1 MSNNY
6 QGITSSE
13 SQSDR
18 MLNIGHGSF
27 VKVDRILGIFEAGS
41 LPMRRWRDKALE
53 ENRLVDATKG
63 KKMKSLILTDSNHV
77 ILSSVVAQTLN
88 DRLCEKRSP
97 TGTSLRPQEERLF
110 VS

>member
-6 QGITSSE
+6 QGISSTGSTSE
-13 SQSDR
+13 R

-27 VKVDRILGIFEAGS
+27 IKVDRILGIFEAGS

-63 KKMKSLILTDSNHV
+63 RKLKSLILTDSNHV
-77 ILSSVVAQTLN
+77 ILSSVVPQTLN
-88 DRLCEKRSP
+88 ERLSDRKMPVAE
-97 TGTSLRPQEERLF
+97 SLRPQEERLF